1 MQKLLPT
8 EVDEEEKEG
17 VRDDCG
23 NVDSKNSLRDNDQMT
38 ALMTMKKMWKM

>member
-8 EVDEEEKEG
+8 EVDEEEK
-17 VRDDCG
+17 VKDDCG
-23 NVDSKNSLRDNDQMT
+23 NVDSKNPLRDNDQMT